1 MRPARAR
8 PIADRL
14 RELVSTWDSGG
25 SDRFDASPYGLRSC
39 GLDGRTDAL
48 VRLAAL
54 VAMRASATAIRD
66 TVEAALGSGVPEE
79 EVIGA
84 LLAVAPTVGLS
95 RVVSA
100 TVAVGLALG
109 YDIEAAL
116 DELDPFATP
125 NAPDHSADN

>member
-1 MRPARAR
+1 
-8 PIADRL
+8 
-14 RELVSTWDSGG
+14 
-25 SDRFDASPYGLRSC
+25 
-39 GLDGRTDAL
+39 L

-66 TVEAALGSGVPEE
+66 TVEAALDSGVPEE
-79 EVIGA
+79 GVIGA